1 MKPRIIV
8 CGLDRTGYK
17 VLCLLQRQGANV
29 VGIHHQPIHQAS
41 AEIIVGDFQSE
52 TVLIEAGIGEA
63 HTLILTS
70 ADEAQNLAILMQ
82 ARVLNPTVRII
93 NRLFNTSL
101 GTQLDLTL
109 PDHLT
114 MSVAALAAPIFAFS
128 AMGGQAIG
136 QLRLFQQIW
145 PIYEVFID
153 DKHPWLGMS
162 LADLWAD
169 RRRMLIY
176 YLPTTGNHSH
186 EKAHHDKTNSEKTNL
201 NRDCDLVSAVVEGRR
216 LNQGDHLLVGIQPQV
231 RSNNRSWLFR
241 FLKFMTNLKQ
251 LHKQGQ
257 AMLLVALSLLLI
269 IALCTII
276 YTTARQGI
284 SVSDALY
291 FSVGMLTGAG
301 GNEQVVEK
309 GGDWLKYLTVVMML
323 IGTAV
328 IGIWYALLN
337 DFVLGTRLRQVW
349 DSAHIP
355 ERNHFIICGLGSV
368 GMQIASHLTNYGY
381 DVLIVERDPHNR
393 FLKSAR
399 SMGLPVILDDA
410 SLAST
415 LKAAHLETAEGVLVV
430 TNSDT
435 SNLEI
440 ALNARGIDPKSRI
453 VLRYDD
459 PHHAAMAQQVFDFD
473 AVLSPSEIAAPA
485 FAASALGGRILGNG
499 IIADKLWVAIATMI
513 TPNHPFCGQLV
524 QDAAME
530 SDFVPLYVETAAQ
543 TIHGWDLLHARLNA
557 GDVLY
562 LTIPAAHLDQ
572 LWRTSY
578 ERQALTL
585 NNF

>member
-29 VGIHHQPIHQAS
+29 VGIHHQPIHQAA
-41 AEIIVGDFQSE
+41 AEIIVGDLQSE
-52 TVLIEAGIGEA
+52 SVLIQAGIRDA
-63 HTLILTS
+63 HTLLLTS

-82 ARVLNPTVRII
+82 ARVLNPQVRII

-153 DKHPWLGMS
+153 EKHPWLGMS

-176 YLPTTGNHSH
+176 YLPV
-186 EKAHHDKTNSEKTNL
+186 SEEHQRDDL
-201 NRDCDLVSAVVEGRR
+201 GADCDLVSAVVEGRR
-216 LNQGDHLLVGIQPQV
+216 LQCGDHLLVGIQPQV

-241 FLKFMTNLKQ
+241 LVKFMTNLKQ

-276 YTTARQGI
+276 YTTARQGVSI
-284 SVSDALY
+284 SDALY

-381 DVLIVERDPHNR
+381 DVLIVERDPNNR

-415 LKAAHLETAEGVLVV
+415 LKAAHLATAEGVLVV
-430 TNSDT
+430 TNNDT

-524 QDAAME
+524 QNAAME

-543 TIHGWDLLHARLNA
+543 TIHGWDLLHACLSA

-562 LTIPAAHLDQ
+562 LTIPAAHLEQ

>member
-29 VGIHHQPIHQAS
+29 VGIHHQPIHQA
-41 AEIIVGDFQSE
+41 AGEIVVGDFQSE
-52 TVLIEAGIGEA
+52 TVLIEAGIKEA
-63 HTLILTS
+63 HTLILTC

-82 ARVLNPTVRII
+82 ARVLNPQVRII

-109 PDHLT
+109 PDHLS

-176 YLPTTGNHSH
+176 YLPNAENL
-186 EKAHHDKTNSEKTNL
+186 EKCNL
-201 NRDCDLVSAVVEGRR
+201 DATLDPECDLVSAVVEGRR
-216 LNQGDHLLVGIQPQV
+216 LQQGDHLLVGIQPQI

-241 FLKFMTNLKQ
+241 FLKFLTNLKQ
-251 LHKQGQ
+251 FQKQGQ
-257 AMLLVALSLLLI
+257 AMLLVALFLLII
-269 IALCTII
+269 IALCTLI

-284 SVSDALY
+284 SISDALY

-301 GNEQVVEK
+301 GNERVVES

-368 GMQIASHLTNYGY
+368 GMQIASHLTSYGY

-399 SMGLPVILDDA
+399 NMGLPVILDDA
-410 SLAST
+410 SLATT
-415 LKAAHLETAEGVLVV
+415 LKAAHITTAEGVLVV
-430 TNSDT
+430 TNNDT

-513 TPNHPFCGQLV
+513 TPNHPFCGRLV

-543 TIHGWDLLHARLNA
+543 SIHGWDLLHACLSA

-562 LTIPAAHLDQ
+562 LTIPAAHLEQ

-578 ERQALTL
+578 ERQVLSIPK
-585 NNF
+585 